1 MVDDDDGDDDD
12 QRSAGGRPLDLVA
25 RHAVAATVVCGARV
39 IGKCLLDVKIA
50 PERVF
55 GLVRW
60 NFASLLSACSR
71 LVTPTNCRAAIQ
83 RETDDG
89 VVIRV
94 VETCNCVTNGLE
106 LIVAY

>member
-12 QRSAGGRPLDLVA
+12 QRSAGGRPLDLLAA
-25 RHAVAATVVCGARV
+25 RAVVATVVCGARV

-71 LVTPTNCRAAIQ
+71 LVTPTNRNHPA
-83 RETDDG
+83 RDG
-89 VVIRV
+89 
-94 VETCNCVTNGLE
+94 
-106 LIVAY
+106 